1 MHHIK
6 PSVLKHS
13 GKEVQGKGFSPNEM
27 KKACVN
33 KNQML
38 KMKMPIDRKRKSAH
52 EGNIAAIKAHCAELK
67 SQEKPKV
74 AQPEVK
80 GKKK

>member
-6 PSVLKHS
+6 ATVTKHN

-27 KKACVN
+27 TKAGVN

-38 KMKMPIDRKRKSAH
+38 KMGMPMDYKRKTAH
-52 EGNIAAIKAHCAELK
+52 DGNVAAIKAHLEHMK
-67 SQEKPKV
+67 SHEKPKAPKPEK
-74 AQPEVK
+74 AQ
-80 GKKK
+80 KK